1 MNEHDLLDAIGGID
15 SKYIKNA
22 DKTVSRHSKIVNF
35 RRYYL
40 AVAGLLLMVVAGIVI
55 RNNHVTTVYESVDE
69 TEEITTLEAIPEES
83 EEAAPELTEGS
94 PMLTSGNPEA
104 SEETDGI
111 EAIEG
116 NEAKATEESVITESD
131 DSDYPAMLMYGGALY
146 KDSGEEYIGEILDD
160 GLLKVTSY
168 TDGEPSEDG
177 QQNFDRSAETEFF
190 VLNEDAIV
198 VHIDPNEGV
207 WRVFVRQ

>member
-1 MNEHDLLDAIGGID
+1 MNEHDLLDAIGGINP
-15 SKYIKNA
+15 KYIKNA
-22 DKTVSRHSKIVNF
+22 DKAVSKHSKIARF
-35 RRYYL
+35 RSYYL

-55 RNNHVTTVYESVDE
+55 RNNHVTTVYESVD
-69 TEEITTLEAIPEES
+69 
-83 EEAAPELTEGS
+83 
-94 PMLTSGNPEA
+94 
-104 SEETDGI
+104 ETDGI

-198 VHIDPNEGV
+198 VHIDPTEGV